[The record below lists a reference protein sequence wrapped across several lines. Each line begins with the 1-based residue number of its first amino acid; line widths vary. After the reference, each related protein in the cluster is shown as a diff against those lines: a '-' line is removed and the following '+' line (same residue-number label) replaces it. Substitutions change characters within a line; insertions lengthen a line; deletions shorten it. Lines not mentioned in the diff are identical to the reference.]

1 MATKPTKDEPYLI
14 LMDNH
19 TTRFNYEVLQWMYD
33 HHMKLYAFPPY
44 STPILQPLEQCL
56 WVKAFCLAKSISSR
70 RVHPVPSQKK
80 WLPQLPF
87 DASLN
92 IEIFQIKRQQDR
104 C

>member
-44 STPILQPLEQCL
+44 STPILQPLD
-56 WVKAFCLAKSISSR
+56 A
-70 RVHPVPSQKK
+70 HGG
-80 WLPQLPF
+80 PF
-87 DASLN
+87 HHLKVTHMCVYFFNNES
-92 IEIFQIKRQQDR
+92 
-104 C
+104 CV